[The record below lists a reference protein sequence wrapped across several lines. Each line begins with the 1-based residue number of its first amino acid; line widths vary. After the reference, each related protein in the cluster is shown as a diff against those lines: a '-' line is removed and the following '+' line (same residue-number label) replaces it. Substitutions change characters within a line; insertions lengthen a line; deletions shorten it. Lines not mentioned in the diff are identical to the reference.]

1 MEYTFTN
8 ASTNA
13 TSYLW
18 EFGDG
23 NTSTAQDPVHNFTYT
38 GTYEVCLN
46 AYDACGHVDTY
57 CDTYVI
63 VTDYASAQNDSL
75 YLHEVSWCNNS
86 PLDIL
91 GVEQLLVQQTK
102 WFRDGAPF
110 HTSNLSYASSG
121 TRVAGSTGQGG
132 QNYQLRFPQQVQ
144 VVGNNMYIV
153 DRNNNRIVKW
163 VIGAGSGTVVAGG
176 VNQGPFAAMNR
187 LRDPR
192 TVIADNAGNMYI
204 LDRNNHRVL
213 YWPAGAPAAT
223 QVVAGGN
230 GSGIALNQLKDPSD
244 MAIYD
249 GALYIADEDNH
260 RIVKWVIGEA
270 QGTLF
275 AGQSG
280 ITGDSYDLFNNPV
293 GIDVDADGSV
303 YVVDMENNRVLRFD
317 PGETMGV
324 LVAGGN
330 GIGIGLNQLWKPYD
344 VQVDAAKNIF
354 VVDRENH
361 RIMKYEP
368 FEKDGIVVAGG
379 NGEGNA
385 NNQFDFPT
393 GFFIKGNRIYVAD
406 NNNHRIM
413 RWNIHLPAMSKETI
427 ETVQG
432 DADYH
437 VEITM
442 TDGTT
447 LTTNTENFTYNV
459 VVADYAYSVNNLDLT
474 VTNNSIHGETYAW
487 NFDDGASSTLETPS
501 HHYRYNG
508 TYNVCLT
515 TTDSCSKSDVHC
527 ESVVINA
534 PLNIVFA
541 AADLDPLNVVAG
553 CGQRALTVRGVFVA
567 SDIQSIDWKR
577 DGITYATTGAGD
589 STHITDGTG
598 DYTAEITFV
607 DATTLTT
614 PTIPNYV
621 QDVAVSAGWTH
632 VVAGAGDFRTTT
644 FTNTSTANTTFVW
657 NFGDATPTS
666 TDANPVHVY
675 ANPGT
680 YSVSL
685 TATDSCG
692 LQDVSTQNV
701 TIDTYATAYAAAAL
715 SIPSNRSC
723 NGQVT
728 ISVSGISDASDVSTT
743 QWFKDAVSEGAASVG
758 LTSHLTTTTNND
770 EDDYTATIIFT
781 DGSTLIT
788 GSENFE
794 RYTASADW
802 SHSVGVDNVTVNF
815 TNASIDAVSYSWDF
829 GDGSPISTDTNPV
842 HVYAIAG
849 PYTVILTSTDAC
861 GTDYIS
867 EQLVFTIPLST
878 FYSATTLSVDAYTL
892 CDDDFTLRLNG
903 ISNPSHVDST
913 VFGLTFAPLVDGISL
928 SAVLDAYYTHLGNSY
943 VAHVGFIDG
952 SSLNTNQVTVNHMY
966 IVDAHFAQ
974 GITNLLEVSFDNNS
988 VDATDYSWDFGDASS
1003 STDFEPTHTYS
1014 SAGTYTVCL
1023 TASNSICG
1031 TSEFFCDDVTV
1042 VAVRTDNPNNNGT
1055 ATEDRSQ
1062 LGMQEWEKAISL
1074 YPNPTSSVFNL
1085 ELTGLETG
1093 IQLMDANGRLLAQR
1107 DGGEEQMQ
1115 FDLSNFAKGM
1125 YMVVIATD
1133 QGIIT
1138 KRILRN

>member
-1 MEYTFTN
+1 M
-8 ASTNA
+8 
-13 TSYLW
+13 
-18 EFGDG
+18 
-23 NTSTAQDPVHNFTYT
+23 
-38 GTYEVCLN
+38 
-46 AYDACGHVDTY
+46 
-57 CDTYVI
+57 
-63 VTDYASAQNDSL
+63 
-75 YLHEVSWCNNS
+75 HEVAWCNNS

-102 WFRDGAPF
+102 WFRNGVAF
-110 HTSNLSYASSG
+110 RTSNLSYASSG
-121 TRVAGSTGQGG
+121 TQVAGSTGQGG

-153 DRNNNRIVKW
+153 DRNNNRIIRW
-163 VIGAGSGTVVAGG
+163 AIGAGSGTVVAGG

-244 MAIYD
+244 MALYD

-260 RIVKWVIGEA
+260 RVVKWVIGEA

-413 RWNIHLPAMSKETI
+413 RWNINLPAMSKETI

-474 VTNNSIHGETYAW
+474 VTNNSIHGETYSW
-487 NFDDGASSTLETPS
+487 NFNDGVTSSLETPS

-527 ESVVINA
+527 ESVVILA

-614 PTIPNYV
+614 PTIRNYI

-715 SIPSNRSC
+715 SIPSNLSC
-723 NGQVT
+723 SGQVT
-728 ISVSGISDASDVSTT
+728 ISVTGISDASDVSTT
-743 QWFKDAVSEGAASVG
+743 QWFKDAVSEGAASAG
-758 LTSHLTTTTNND
+758 LTNHLTTTSNND

-781 DGSTLIT
+781 DGSTLT
-788 GSENFE
+788 TAAENFE
-794 RYTASADW
+794 LVNTVADFSW
-802 SHSVGVDNVTVNF
+802 ILNADVRTVDF
-815 TNASIDAVSYSWDF
+815 TNASV
-829 GDGSPISTDTNPV
+829 G
-842 HVYAIAG
+842 
-849 PYTVILTSTDAC
+849 
-861 GTDYIS
+861 
-867 EQLVFTIPLST
+867 
-878 FYSATTLSVDAYTL
+878 
-892 CDDDFTLRLNG
+892 G
-903 ISNPSHVDST
+903 IS
-913 VFGLTFAPLVDGISL
+913 
-928 SAVLDAYYTHLGNSY
+928 
-943 VAHVGFIDG
+943 
-952 SSLNTNQVTVNHMY
+952 
-966 IVDAHFAQ
+966 
-974 GITNLLEVSFDNNS
+974 
-988 VDATDYSWDFGDASS
+988 YSWDFGDASPA
-1003 STDFEPTHTYS
+1003 STDVNPTHVYTNPGTYNVVLSVTNSCGDVETFDDVVVVPTYATAAGVAIINIASTSNCENEEMTLVVSPLGLSAVEWFKNAISEGS
-1014 SAGTYTVCL
+1014 SAAPDVTQDTDGSGTYTATASFADGSTLASSNSISFTLTLVVADWSQGLTNLLQVGFINASSNGVSYSWDFDDLGNTSTDPNPTYTFSGAGTYSVCL
-1023 TASNSICG
+1023 TTTDACG
-1031 TSEFFCDDVTV
+1031 NTHQYCNDVTV
-1042 VAVRTDNPNNNGT
+1042 VEVRTDNPNNNGT
-1055 ATEDRSQ
+1055 VTEDRSQ
-1062 LGMQEWEKAISL
+1062 LGMHEWEKAISL
-1074 YPNPTSSVFNL
+1074 YPNPTSTVFNL
-1085 ELTGLETG
+1085 ELTGLETA
-1093 IQLMDANGRLLAQR
+1093 IQLMDVNGRLIAQR
-1107 DGGEEQMQ
+1107 EGGENQIQ

-1125 YMVVIATD
+1125 YMIVIATD
-1133 QGIIT
+1133 QGVIT
-1138 KRILRN
+1138 KRVMRN